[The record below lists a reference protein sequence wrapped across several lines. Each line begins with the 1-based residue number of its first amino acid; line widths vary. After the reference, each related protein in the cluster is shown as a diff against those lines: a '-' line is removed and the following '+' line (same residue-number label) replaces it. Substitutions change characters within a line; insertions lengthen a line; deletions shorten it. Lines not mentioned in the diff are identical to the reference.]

1 MVRIGVVHD
10 REGVRGMS
18 ARAELVELLSR
29 KTSILL
35 DFDGP
40 VCSIFSNHPAPG
52 VAETLRGVLTGAG
65 VTIPADLATEP
76 DPLDVLKWTAGL
88 GRADLL
94 REVESRLCAEEAEA
108 ALVAQPTPFGREL
121 IIGVFEAGKALAIVS
136 NNSAGA
142 INRYLSRQRLTRY
155 GIPVSGRV
163 FARPD
168 LMKPN
173 PEPILAAIKAINTSP
188 ADSVLIGDSLADID
202 GAHAAGV
209 AVIGYAN
216 RPEKVDRFA
225 NAGADLIVTSMA
237 EVASAT
243 VELRV

>member
-1 MVRIGVVHD
+1 
-10 REGVRGMS
+10 MS
-18 ARAELVELLSR
+18 ARADLVELLSQ

-40 VCSIFSNHPAPG
+40 VCSIFSNRPAPG
-52 VAETLRGVLTGAG
+52 VAEALRGVLTRAG
-65 VTIPADLATEP
+65 VAIVARLISEP
-76 DPLDVLKWTAGL
+76 DPLEVLRWTAEL
-88 GRADLL
+88 GRGDLL
-94 REVESRLCAEEAEA
+94 RDVESRLCAEEAEA
-108 ALVAQPTPFGREL
+108 AQVAEPTPYGREL
-121 IIGVFEAGKALAIVS
+121 IIGAFEASKPLAIVS

-142 INRYLSRQRLTRY
+142 INRYLVRQRLTRY
-155 GIPVSGRV
+155 GIPVSGRI

-173 PEPILAAIKAINTSP
+173 PEPILSAIKSLSTSP

-209 AVIGYAN
+209 TVIGYAN
-216 RPEKVDRFA
+216 RPEKVDQFA

-237 EVASAT
+237 EVASAA

>member
-1 MVRIGVVHD
+1 MSVRAD
-10 REGVRGMS
+10 
-18 ARAELVELLSR
+18 LVELLSQ
-29 KTSILL
+29 KSSILL

-40 VCSIFSNHPAPG
+40 VCSIFSNRPAPG

-65 VTIPADLATEP
+65 VAIPAELAAEL
-76 DPLDVLKWTAGL
+76 DPLEVLKWTAEL
-88 GRADLL
+88 GRANLL
-94 REVESRLCAEEAEA
+94 RAVEAKLCAEEAEA
-108 ALVAQPTPFGREL
+108 AQVAQPTPYGREL
-121 IIGVFEAGKALAIVS
+121 IIGGFEAGKALAVVS

-142 INRYLSRQRLTRY
+142 INRYLNRQRLTRY
-155 GIPVSGRV
+155 GMPVSGRV

-173 PEPILAAIKAINTSP
+173 PEPILAAIKTLSASP
-188 ADSVLIGDSLADID
+188 VDCVLIGDSLADID

-209 AVIGYAN
+209 AVVGYAN

-237 EVASAT
+237 EAASAA